1 MSNKQMMRLT
11 FLGLC
16 AVISIIACSMSGLG
30 MGFGNNSQQAD
41 SGHQVSPS
49 MSDLYGAM
57 AGTYSSVETP
67 SALDRAVALHAIQ
80 KLYGSNGAFS
90 QDNWGYWMNIWL
102 NSE

>member
-1 MSNKQMMRLT
+1 MN
-11 FLGLC
+11 
-16 AVISIIACSMSGLG
+16 GLG
-30 MGFGNNSQQAD
+30 MSFGNNSLQED
-41 SGHQVSPS
+41 TGNHLSPS
-49 MSDLYGAM
+49 MSELYEAM